1 MANKY
6 ASDQPEGFTNKIER
20 VAIVGVRSSFTKTH
34 ISHNSYSSDSQA
46 GGSIGEHLAKALK
59 MTGKHSVTAITRPN
73 STSKLPEGVKV
84 IHVDYS
90 GYDDTA
96 LVEVLQGQQ
105 VLLITMSVTAPRG
118 TINKLVRAAA
128 KAGVP
133 YVLPNW
139 FGHDNTNDSLCDD
152 SMLSANR
159 DSIIAEFEA
168 LDTSSYIFLVCNFW
182 YEFSLGGG
190 PDRFG
195 FDFKNRSFIQFDETD
210 VIFNTTTWPQ
220 CGRAIARLL
229 SLKELPHDEHDTS
242 PTLSQF
248 ANNSVYI
255 SSFRLS
261 QRDMWESVKRVT
273 GTDDAD
279 WTISRESAI
288 ERWKESRV
296 AVEKGDFA
304 SFPRMLYSRMFF
316 PTADGDLQS
325 RHELHNDLLGL
336 PGEDLDDYTA
346 IAIRMG
352 ENDEVVKA
360 H

>member
-1 MANKY
+1 MQVIGRRD
-6 ASDQPEGFTNKIER
+6 SR
-20 VAIVGVRSSFTKTH
+20 TKSKEWPLSGYVNPLSKPQIRQNT
-34 ISHNSYSSDSQA
+34 YSSNPQA
-46 GGSIGEHLAKALK
+46 GGSIGKHLAEALVK
-59 MTGKHSVTAITRPN
+59 TGKHTVTAITRPN

-90 GYDDTA
+90 GDDDTA
-96 LVEVLQGQQ
+96 LVEALQGQQ
-105 VLLITMSVTAPRG
+105 VLLITMAVTAPRG
-118 TINKLVRAAA
+118 TINKLVRAAG

-152 SMLSANR
+152 SMLSASR
-159 DSIIAEFEA
+159 DGIIAEFEA
-168 LDTSSYIFLVCNFW
+168 IDKTSFIFLVCNFW

-195 FDFKNRSFIQFDETD
+195 FDFKKRSFIQFDETD
-210 VIFNTTTWPQ
+210 VVFNTTTWPQ
-220 CGRAIARLL
+220 CGRAIASLL
-229 SLKELPHDEHDTS
+229 SLKELPDDEQDKS
-242 PTLSQF
+242 PTLSRF
-248 ANNSVYI
+248 ANSSVYI

-273 GTDDAD
+273 GSDDAD
-279 WTISRESAI
+279 WTITHENATQ
-288 ERWKESRV
+288 RWKESH
-296 AVEKGDFA
+296 AVVERGDFT

-336 PGEDLDDYTA
+336 PVEDLDEYTA

-352 ENDEVVKA
+352 ENDEVVRS